1 MTLKE
6 YYLQQK
12 AIFQTVL
19 DAPKPNYLDV
29 EKVSDQDIEDY
40 ITNYT
45 IANDHKNQIHRNIH
59 TALKTLTDDQLKAVF
74 RKIKGPSGDERCT
87 EDTFIQRIRSNDTEV
102 HMNAAFFGS
111 TIEQMMDVYAEA
123 LGPEKVN
130 EIINTPIQPHPMSPD
145 YKESKVYSPYETEI
159 QALRD
164 KFTHTADAAKNA
176 ENEKLL
182 QKVSATLQNVKPEVL
197 NAFDG
202 PRSNANVPGYENY
215 DNIVGRRVNV
225 RQVQGLQTLGDGQF
239 KDLVKPAVGG
249 GGAPDFSLLSEDQYP
264 NPMPAEQ
271 AQALD
276 KLSADPKV
284 GLSEDTRQAVREL
297 SQRLDELHFERV
309 SGAPLSGQI
318 FPLHKPE
325 KPDDMYYPNEEGY
338 KYYAFRP
345 VAHAKQMLIAA
356 VKRGDLEEVRQ
367 AQEAYEQAEAS
378 TDKAIE
384 ILKSDKL
391 NPAPIFSPN
400 VESTRASTGD
410 MPEKFALDTTNQKKL
425 NSLYIGYATL
435 KSAGLTLEELCKDPA
450 KTAKT
455 LGKQLIAAGGLNS
468 RQGSI
473 GAVLQN
479 GMKGRYTVGTADT
492 ALMTAWV
499 GLDAA
504 MTRALSGI
512 AGMEKDPKRSAEFLA
527 AFHLGLREAN
537 LEIQKEIRRYE
548 TMSKV
553 CTDEAERYAGMR
565 GTLYQNAAIRPEAGE
580 NALNL
585 EEMIDSF
592 DKPDQVLEPGL
603 SLKNAKPEQIRYSW
617 QDEMDAANAYASGD
631 AAYNWVELADRNQK
645 VLADAAREELISGS
659 YNNQFVPD
667 QYLLHAFSAQ
677 NRLAKNAAAKG
688 ESSQEFQAFRESLKN
703 TWKLARNQDVKAILK
718 MGAALMD
725 DPMAYDFLQTGK
737 DDQLVKT
744 DSEEYKT
751 MKKSLAKIQKV
762 KELLTGGNPMK
773 LEKLYGSDFCKDLE
787 KAKQDAFEYVRLKT
801 KNGSKSSFHYESGRR
816 RFEEGMAN
824 FRKLAKLQDDLGLR
838 SPAQKAYE
846 DARMELM
853 LKRGNPKWL
862 YGTEGKTVMAKMLY
876 AKSFVDAKIPA
887 EHQTAAFRPEA
898 FRRGVDSI
906 LNKRL
911 HRFENPAELETLA
924 DQAVEHSGV
933 FKQAARNMAA
943 QRLEAYDRAM
953 AEPRLKQ
960 AKLDCA
966 KGFALDKA
974 AEALQINHAMQN
986 YASRNPALQAKAEEI
1001 MKDPDFQETIRRL
1014 TAGKTVQQIR
1024 KLHDAA
1030 ALDGSSSG
1038 GMEFEKNEAA
1048 LKYEKRCA
1056 AVAADAT
1063 LRRMNEGR
1071 EPTQEEIDKYAAA
1084 IRKDQRFQAFMR
1096 EKESKLA
1103 DGAAYNK
1110 AINALNFEDSRNQ
1123 FLMEMAQKVTE
1134 PIPQQPASIENQPLA
1149 APQSLQQ
1156 KHGPEPIQG
1165 APVQAGPTSQN

>member
-74 RKIKGPSGDERCT
+74 RKIKGPSGDKRCT
-87 EDTFIQRIRSNDTEV
+87 EDTFIQRIRSNNAEV

-202 PRSNANVPGYENY
+202 PRSNASVPGYESY
-215 DNIVGRRVNV
+215 DNIVGRRVDV
-225 RQVQGLQTLGDGQF
+225 LRAQGLQELGGGQF
-239 KDLVKPAVGG
+239 KDAVKPAVGG
-249 GGAPDFSLLSEDQYP
+249 GGAPDFNVLDETQYP
-264 NPMPAEQ
+264 NPLSAEQ
-271 AQALD
+271 DRELD
-276 KLSADPKV
+276 KLSADPGV
-284 GLSEDTRQAVREL
+284 GLSQDTRDAVREL
-297 SQRLDELHFERV
+297 SQCMDELHYERV
-309 SGAPLSGQI
+309 SGVPLSGQV
-318 FPLHKPE
+318 FPLKRPE
-325 KPDDMYYPNEEGY
+325 KPDEMYYQNEEGI

-345 VAHAKQMLIAA
+345 VATAKQELAAA
-356 VKRGDLEEVRQ
+356 VKSGDLERVRQ

-378 TDKAIE
+378 TDRAIE

-391 NPAPIFSPN
+391 NQNPLFSPN

-410 MPEKFALDTTNQKKL
+410 VPEKFALDTTNQKKL

-435 KSAGLTLEELCKDPA
+435 KSAGLTLEDLCKDPA
-450 KTAKT
+450 KTAKAIGRQV
-455 LGKQLIAAGGLNS
+455 LAAGGLNA
-468 RQGSI
+468 RPGSI
-473 GAVLQN
+473 GATLQN
-479 GMKGRYTVGTADT
+479 GMKGHFGVGSAGTG
-492 ALMTAWV
+492 LNLAWT
-499 GLDAA
+499 GLDSA
-504 MTRALSGI
+504 MLRATSGI
-512 AGMEKDPKRSAEFLA
+512 LGMEKDPKRGAEFMA
-527 AFHLGLREAN
+527 AFHLGMREAS
-537 LEIQKEIRRYE
+537 KEIKQEMMRYD
-548 TMSKV
+548 TMSKL
-553 CTDEAERYAGMR
+553 CSGEEDRYAGMR

-617 QDEMDAANAYASGD
+617 QDEMDDANAYASGD
-631 AAYNWVELADRNQK
+631 AAYNWVELAGRNQK
-645 VLADAAREELISGS
+645 VLADAAREQLISGS
-659 YNNQFVPD
+659 YKNRFVPD

-677 NRLAKNAAAKG
+677 SRLAKNAAAKG
-688 ESSQEFQAFRESLKN
+688 ESSQEFRAFRESLKN

-718 MGAALMD
+718 MGSILMD
-725 DPMAYDFLQTGK
+725 DPTAYDFLQTTK
-737 DDQLVKT
+737 VDQFVKT
-744 DSEEYKT
+744 DSDEYKA

-773 LEKLYGSDFCKDLE
+773 LEKLYGSDFCEDLE
-787 KAKQDAFEYVRLKT
+787 QAKQDAFEYVRLKT

-853 LKRGNPKWL
+853 LKRGDPKWL

-933 FKQAARNMAA
+933 FKRAAGNMAT

-953 AEPRLKQ
+953 AEPRLEQ

-974 AEALQINHAMQN
+974 AEALKIKKGMQTFS
-986 YASRNPALQAKAEEI
+986 SRNPAIQAKAEEI

-1030 ALDGSSSG
+1030 VLDTDPSG
-1038 GMEFEKNEAA
+1038 LFDFDRHETA

-1063 LRRMNEGR
+1063 LRRKNEGR

-1084 IRKDQRFQAFMR
+1084 IRKDQRFQAFMQ

-1134 PIPQQPASIENQPLA
+1134 PIPQQPAPIENQPLA
-1149 APQSLQQ
+1149 APQNLQQ
-1156 KHGPEPIQG
+1156 EHGTEPIQG
-1165 APVQAGPTSQN
+1165 APVQAGPASHN

>member
-12 AIFQTVL
+12 AIFQTFL
-19 DAPKPNYLDV
+19 DAPKPDYLDL
-29 EKVSDQDIEDY
+29 EKVSERQIEDY

-45 IANDHKNQIHRNIH
+45 IADHHRKQIGKNIH
-59 TALKTLTDDQLKAVF
+59 TALKTLTDDQLKAVYA
-74 RKIKGPSGDERCT
+74 KLKGPGANKYFT
-87 EDTFIQRIRSNDTEV
+87 ENNFLQWIRGQNSDAV
-102 HMNAAFFGS
+102 LNAAGFGS
-111 TIEQMMDVYAEA
+111 SLEQMLDVYNEA

-130 EIINTPIQPHPMSPD
+130 EIINTPIRPHPLSPD
-145 YKESKVYSPYETEI
+145 YKESRVYSPYETEI

-202 PRSNANVPGYENY
+202 PRSNANVPGYESY

-239 KDLVKPAVGG
+239 KDAVKPAFSGDG
-249 GGAPDFSLLSEDQYP
+249 IPDFEILSTTQYP
-264 NPMPAEQ
+264 NPMSAEQ

-276 KLSADPKV
+276 KLSADPKG

-318 FPLHKPE
+318 FPLHKPD
-325 KPDDMYYPNEEGY
+325 KPDDMYYPNEEGF

-345 VAHAKQMLIAA
+345 VITAKWKLAAA
-356 VKRGDLEEVRQ
+356 VKRGDLGEVRQ
-367 AQEAYEQAEAS
+367 AMEAYEQAEAS

-435 KSAGLTLEELCKDPA
+435 KSAGMSLEDLCKDPA

-479 GMKGRYTVGTADT
+479 GMKGRYSVGTADT

-512 AGMEKDPKRSAEFLA
+512 VGMEKDPKRSAEFLA

-585 EEMIDSF
+585 EKMIDSF

-631 AAYNWVELADRNQK
+631 AAYDWVELAGRNRK

-659 YNNQFVPD
+659 YKNQFVPD

-677 NRLAKNAAAKG
+677 SRLAKNAAAKG
-688 ESSQEFQAFRESLKN
+688 ENSQEFRAFRDSVKN
-703 TWKLARNQDVKAILK
+703 TWELAKDPSTKTILK
-718 MGAALMD
+718 MGAVLMD

-773 LEKLYGSDFCKDLE
+773 LEKLYGSDFCEDLE
-787 KAKQDAFEYVRLKT
+787 QAKQDAFEYARLKI
-801 KNGSKSSFHYESGRR
+801 KNGTKTSFHYQSGRR
-816 RFEEGMAN
+816 RFEEGLEN
-824 FRKLAKLQDDLGLR
+824 YRKLARLQDELGLR

-846 DARMELM
+846 EARLELM
-853 LKRGNPKWL
+853 LKRSDPKWL
-862 YGTEGKTVMAKMLY
+862 YGPAGKTAMARMLY

-898 FRRGVDSI
+898 FRRGVESI

-933 FKQAARNMAA
+933 FKRAARNMAA
-943 QRLEAYDRAM
+943 QRQEAYDRAM

-974 AEALQINHAMQN
+974 AEALQINHTMQN

-1014 TAGKTVQQIR
+1014 TAGKTVEQIR

-1063 LRRMNEGR
+1063 LRRKNEGR

-1084 IRKDQRFQAFMR
+1084 IRKDQRFQAFMQ

-1134 PIPQQPASIENQPLA
+1134 PIPQQPAPIENQPLA
-1149 APQSLQQ
+1149 APQNLQQ
-1156 KHGPEPIQG
+1156 EHGPEPIHG
-1165 APVQAGPTSQN
+1165 APVQVGPASHN